1 MDALLD
7 QHFQRVETALNTLI
21 DSIASYNPSQ
31 QAVVDLVAA
40 DDELSRG
47 LEQRAP
53 ASESSP
59 HCSAD
64 IIRPVA
70 AHQANYQRVLAL
82 RQTADAL
89 DSQVKSTLS
98 LLADTRR
105 ELIATPVT
113 RPASNARDVSTAE
126 LLTYAKHIGKFT
138 VPPNFRPPPR
148 KEDAAASAQDKPDED
163 AAMANGA
170 AAAPESQQAD
180 VAAVPEETRTMATLN
195 AEQKAWLAGLG
206 ALPWFPWPTEDK
218 IRQGALGQ
226 IQTMVE
232 QGKDPTTVLSPE
244 EQEKRAR
251 EAAAEEEEQR
261 QEEERRRAEAEQR
274 RRDLHASQNR
284 PDGQG
289 EQPAVFGGLDLY

>member
-7 QHFQRVETALNTLI
+7 QHFLRVEAALNTLI

-31 QAVVDLVAA
+31 QAVADLVAA

-47 LEQRAP
+47 LEQLQ
-53 ASESSP
+53 
-59 HCSAD
+59 
-64 IIRPVA
+64 
-70 AHQANYQRVLAL
+70 AHQANYQRILTL

-89 DSQVKSTLS
+89 DAQVKSTLS

-113 RPASNARDVSTAE
+113 TPAPNARDVSTAD
-126 LLTYAKHIGKFT
+126 LLAYAKHIGKFT
-138 VPPNFRPPPR
+138 VPPNFRPPPS
-148 KEDAAASAQDKPDED
+148 KEDTASAIAAPQPDKPDED
-163 AAMANGA
+163 VAMSNGA
-170 AAAPESQQAD
+170 TAPPESQPRDATTG
-180 VAAVPEETRTMATLN
+180 PEETRSMATLN
-195 AEQKAWLAGLG
+195 VEQKAWLAGLG
-206 ALPWFPWPTEDK
+206 ALPWFPWPNEDK

-226 IQTMVE
+226 IQAMVE

-244 EQEKRAR
+244 EQEERAR
-251 EAAAEEEEQR
+251 KAAEEEEQQR

-274 RRDLHASQNR
+274 RREFQNSQSR
-284 PDGQG
+284 SDGQG

>member
-7 QHFQRVETALNTLI
+7 KHFQRVETALNTLI

-47 LEQRAP
+47 LEQL
-53 ASESSP
+53 
-59 HCSAD
+59 
-64 IIRPVA
+64 A
-70 AHQANYQRVLAL
+70 AHQANYQRILAL

-105 ELIATPVT
+105 ELIATPAT
-113 RPASNARDVSTAE
+113 GPAPNARDVTTAE
-126 LLTYAKHIGKFT
+126 LLAYAKHIGKFT

-148 KEDAAASAQDKPDED
+148 KEDAAASAQDKADED
-163 AAMANGA
+163 VTMTNGA
-170 AAAPESQQAD
+170 AAAAPEPQQTEATE
-180 VAAVPEETRTMATLN
+180 EETRTMATLN

-244 EQEKRAR
+244 EQEERAR
-251 EAAAEEEEQR
+251 KAAEEEEEQR
-261 QEEERRRAEAEQR
+261 QEEERRRAEMDQR
-274 RRDLHASQNR
+274 RREMHASRNK

>member
-7 QHFQRVETALNTLI
+7 QHFQRVETSLNTLI

-47 LEQRAP
+47 LEQL
-53 ASESSP
+53 
-59 HCSAD
+59 
-64 IIRPVA
+64 A
-70 AHQANYQRVLAL
+70 AHQANYHRILAL

-113 RPASNARDVSTAE
+113 APARDARDVSTAE
-126 LLTYAKHIGKFT
+126 LLAYAKHIGKFT

-148 KEDAAASAQDKPDED
+148 KEDAAASAQDKADED
-163 AAMANGA
+163 ATMMNGTT
-170 AAAPESQQAD
+170 AAPESQQD
-180 VAAVPEETRTMATLN
+180 DAAAASEETRTMATLN

-244 EQEKRAR
+244 EQEERAR
-251 EAAAEEEEQR
+251 KAAAEEEAQR
-261 QEEERRRAEAEQR
+261 KEEERRRAEAEQR
-274 RRDLHASQNR
+274 RRDLHASQNK